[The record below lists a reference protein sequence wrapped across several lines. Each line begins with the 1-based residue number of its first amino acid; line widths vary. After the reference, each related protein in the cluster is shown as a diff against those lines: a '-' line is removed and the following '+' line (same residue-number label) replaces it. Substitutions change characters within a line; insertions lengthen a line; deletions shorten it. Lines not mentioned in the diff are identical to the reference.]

1 MTVVLEFNGT
11 TFDAITSE
19 DGNPTAQAAQAL
31 RLIHGTMIDAGKAFN
46 RAKRLLM
53 AGTLDAGG
61 FSDNAGVYAAIVGQ
75 VRDAIRV
82 LPLKTTAKGGATPQT
97 VWCEFFEGVD
107 ARLERNMT
115 RADAKAANKRTFV

>member
-1 MTVVLEFNGT
+1 MTNLEFNGT
-11 TFDAITSE
+11 TFDAITTD

-31 RLIHGTMIDAGKAFN
+31 RLIHGTMIDAGKVFN
-46 RAKRLLM
+46 KAKRSLM
-53 AGTLDAGG
+53 GGSAPEDFARAAGAY
-61 FSDNAGVYAAIVGQ
+61 GVVVEA
-75 VRDAIRV
+75 VREGIRA

-115 RADAKAANKRTFV
+115 RADAKAANKRTFA